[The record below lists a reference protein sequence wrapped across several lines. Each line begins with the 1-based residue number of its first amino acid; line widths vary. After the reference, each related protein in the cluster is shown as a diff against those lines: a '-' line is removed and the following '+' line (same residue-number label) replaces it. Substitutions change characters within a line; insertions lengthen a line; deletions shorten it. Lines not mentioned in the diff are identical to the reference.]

1 MTQKKVGTVLVS
13 HVTKAGTPIR
23 YQVIAIAD
31 GRKRY
36 GLTYA
41 PVKGILIVRR
51 MLKDGSLTGKRRMWA
66 A

>member
-1 MTQKKVGTVLVS
+1 MTQRKVGTVLVS

-23 YQVIAIAD
+23 YQVVEIAD

-41 PVKGILIVRR
+41 PPKGILIVRR
-51 MLKDGSLTGKRRMWA
+51 IRKDGSLTGNRRMWA
-66 A
+66 T